1 MNRPRIQRPF
11 TVFGVAVT
19 FGLAS
24 FACSKGDT
32 PATTAPVDAG
42 LTTTATKA
50 VTRTAT
56 AAQAPVAPKGP
67 RYVEVRITSSLEAA
81 LTEAT
86 DPKAGPQLAQVAK
99 RVLVWWM
106 DVSRDFRKNDRLELV
121 YELRDDQEPVVHAL
135 WLQSEKL
142 GRPRTAIRAQ
152 VKGEAFPRWYEEDG
166 SEVELRLKHSPI
178 EGYEQITSLLKD
190 GRRHKGV
197 DFKAP
202 VGTPVIAPFDAV
214 VGRKNWSFRGN
225 GNCVELLEAKSSRN
239 ALFLHLAS
247 IDPKIQPG
255 AKVKRGQVIGQAG
268 NTGRSTAPHLHYQL
282 EQQGRVLDPF
292 DIHPTWKKRLAPAEA
307 SEVLEQLASYARL
320 RAGST

>member
-1 MNRPRIQRPF
+1 MNRTGTRQLWLRL
-11 TVFGVAVT
+11 TLAAAA
-19 FGLAS
+19 GLS
-24 FACSKGDT
+24 LWACNADA
-32 PATTAPVDAG
+32 PAAPPAPDATTTSTQTVTRT
-42 LTTTATKA
+42 TTTAQIPEVPT
-50 VTRTAT
+50 
-56 AAQAPVAPKGP
+56 GP
-67 RYVEVRITSSLEAA
+67 RYLDVRITSSLEAA

-121 YELRDDQEPVVHAL
+121 YELRDDQEPVIHAI
-135 WLQSEKL
+135 WLESQKM
-142 GRPRTAIRAQ
+142 GRPRSAIRSQIA
-152 VKGEAFPRWYEEDG
+152 GEPFPRWYEEDG

-202 VGTPVIAPFDAV
+202 VGTPVVAPFDGV

-225 GNCVELLEAKSSRN
+225 GNCVELLENKTGRN
-239 ALFLHLAS
+239 ALFLHLAN

-255 AKVKRGQVIGQAG
+255 TKVRRGQVIGQAG

-282 EQQGRVLDPF
+282 EQKGRVLDPF
-292 DIHPTWKKRLAPAEA
+292 DIHPTWKKRLAPADA
-307 SEVLEQLASYARL
+307 SQVLEQLAGFARL